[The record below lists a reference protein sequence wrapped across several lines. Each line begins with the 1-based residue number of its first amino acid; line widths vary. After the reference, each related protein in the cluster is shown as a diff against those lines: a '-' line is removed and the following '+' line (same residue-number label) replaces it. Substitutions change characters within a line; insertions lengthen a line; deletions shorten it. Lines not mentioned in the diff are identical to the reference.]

1 MEVYYSKSAKDAL
14 REMTCKLI
22 EVMRAESDNIPFNL
36 ALSGG
41 NTARQLFALWQEEY
55 RLLIDW
61 NRIRF
66 YWVDER
72 CVSPEHEDSN
82 FKQAYE
88 NLFGPL
94 GIPQTRIY
102 RIRGEE
108 DSSKEANRYS
118 ELIDQQLPKKND
130 LPHFDA
136 IILGI
141 GTDGHT
147 ASIFSSCHFLLNDIQ
162 IYAVSKH
169 PDTGQLR
176 ITLTGP
182 VILNDTPLLIPVI
195 GEDKRKILERLLE
208 ARTATEDFPAA
219 CIVYRAASAFVFTD
233 ITI

>member
-1 MEVYYSKSAKDAL
+1 MEIYYSKSAKDAL

-22 EVMRAESDNIPFNL
+22 EIMRAESCNIPFNL

-41 NTARQLFALWQEEY
+41 STARWLFALWQEEY
-55 RLLIDW
+55 KMMIDW
-61 NRIRF
+61 SRIRF

-72 CVSPEHEDSN
+72 CVPPEDEESN
-82 FKQAYE
+82 YKHAYKY
-88 NLFGPL
+88 LFEPL

-108 DSSKEANRYS
+108 NPSKEASHYS
-118 ELIDQQLPKKND
+118 DLLESQLPKKNG

-147 ASIFSSCHFLLNDIQ
+147 ASIFSSCNFLLNDIR
-162 IYAVSKH
+162 IYAVSQH
-169 PDTGQLR
+169 PDTKQLR

-195 GEDKRKILERLLE
+195 GEDKKEILERLLE
-208 ARTATEDFPAA
+208 ARTATDDFPAA

-233 ITI
+233 ITF